1 MNFSMNFKEFS
12 GNKIICGGTT
22 AEILKRE
29 LDLFESKDMLKLED
43 DLPPISFFEGIDL
56 VTEGIMTLSKVEKM
70 LSHSKLAE
78 LKDGAAE
85 RIIKLIRNSDRVKF
99 QVGTAANEFH
109 SNFEY
114 KIRTEIIKSIIRI
127 LEEKLLKDIELE
139 VF

>member
-1 MNFSMNFKEFS
+1 
-12 GNKIICGGTT
+12 
-22 AEILKRE
+22 
-29 LDLFESKDMLKLED
+29 MLKLED